1 MIALHWATY
10 HDDLETAGRRDEVLM
25 TATRAGSLATV
36 EALARGVPMPM
47 RTAQPPRWPAS

>member
-1 MIALHWATY
+1 MP
-10 HDDLETAGRRDEVLM
+10 
-25 TATRAGSLATV
+25 ATRVGSLAAV